1 MRSRCNFYISSTI
14 IFSGLYII
22 ENEKH
27 ILKKGLCLHFCSGKL
42 CLTSAHA
49 CLWTPCCQC
58 SPAGPEAMLS
68 ASAWGE
74 GSFEEVC
81 ASLVFPNDGQDF
93 PVYSAC
99 LLLLQGFRVV
109 IKFNCSI
116 KQALQFLCV
125 AGVPQSRLSK
135 LVKLDYN
142 CVKTKTHIFVCVCVG
157 KTSNMFF

>member
-1 MRSRCNFYISSTI
+1 MP
-14 IFSGLYII
+14 
-22 ENEKH
+22 
-27 ILKKGLCLHFCSGKL
+27 LHG
-42 CLTSAHA
+42 
-49 CLWTPCCQC
+49 
-58 SPAGPEAMLS
+58 
-68 ASAWGE
+68 GE

-116 KQALQFLCV
+116 KQALQLLCV

-135 LVKLDYN
+135 LAKLDYN
-142 CVKTKTHIFVCVCVG
+142 CVKTKTRIFICVCVYVR
-157 KTSNMFF
+157 KTSNTFF